1 MCTKVVFTLP
11 LLAPEA
17 VEAECRVDNDCPPR
31 LACIEAEC
39 VDPCLRRPCH
49 ADQTCSV
56 QNSAPLRTVICS
68 CPENTFVGPNG
79 ECKPK
84 GITEGQ
90 ALLRLGSEKGL
101 DFDMTIKA
109 VVCFH
114 LLVENLRRCVLCQPA
129 FYLVIAR
136 IKSKESTNIFKNLD
150 ISLDAALVP

>member
-1 MCTKVVFTLP
+1 MRTLYKNILYLYEYSQMCTKVVFTLP
-11 LLAPEA
+11 PLAPEA

-84 GITEGQ
+84 GIIEGPGF
-90 ALLRLGSEKGL
+90 AEAGIRKGPG
-101 DFDMTIKA
+101 F
-109 VVCFH
+109 
-114 LLVENLRRCVLCQPA
+114 
-129 FYLVIAR
+129 
-136 IKSKESTNIFKNLD
+136 
-150 ISLDAALVP
+150 